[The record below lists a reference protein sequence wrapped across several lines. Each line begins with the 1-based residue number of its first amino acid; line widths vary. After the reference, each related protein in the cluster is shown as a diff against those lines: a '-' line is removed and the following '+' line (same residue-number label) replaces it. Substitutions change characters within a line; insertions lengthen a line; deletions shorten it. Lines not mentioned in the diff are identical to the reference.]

1 MARRTVL
8 TSRQRS
14 ALFSLPQREA
24 DLLRHYTLSEED
36 LHNIGFRRRP
46 RNKLGF
52 ALQLCVLRYP
62 GRLMAPG
69 EMVPPPVVDFIGRQ
83 LHLDGDELADYAE
96 RSETRHEHLAE
107 LRRLYGFRSFTGGAA
122 RKIVE
127 RLREEAPQAQS
138 NEELVRRFVQACRRT
153 RTILPATTTIERLCA
168 DALVEAER
176 RIEARIAKR
185 VPPGLRR
192 ALEHL
197 LEETVA
203 SGVTRFVWLR
213 QFEPGSNSA
222 DANRLL
228 DRLDHLRRLPVPEG
242 LFRDIP
248 PHRITRLRRQ
258 GERYFADGLRE
269 LPDDRRLAILAVCA
283 VEWEVFLTDA
293 VVETHDRIVGRTY
306 REAARACE
314 AQIGDETAAVREAL
328 RAFAELGRAL
338 IGARDTGAA
347 LAAVIADGPG
357 WEGLGDLVARA
368 GALANTAASDP
379 LNHILGG
386 YSRFRRYTPRMLR
399 MLDIK
404 ASPVAQPLLEAV
416 DVLRSDVATRRIGF
430 LRPNSKWSRLLRTQ
444 SDHRLWETAVLFH
457 LRDAFRAG
465 DVWLAR
471 SRRYGD
477 IRKVLLPVPAVAA
490 ADRSLPLPASPHDW
504 LAERQFALDAGL
516 RRMAAA
522 ARAGAIAGGRIED
535 RMLRV
540 ERTEAAVP
548 DGVADLV
555 AGLYRRM
562 PEARITDILLEVDAA
577 TRFTEAFTHLR
588 TGSPCRDRI
597 GLLNVLLAEGINLG
611 LRKMAEATT
620 THGFW
625 ELMRIARWHVEADA
639 YDRALS
645 IIVEAQAALPMA
657 AFWGTGRTAS
667 SDGQFFPAAGRGE
680 ALNLVNARY
689 GAEPG
694 LKAYSHVSDRFSPF
708 ATQTIPATVHEAPYI
723 LDGLLMNETGRRV
736 REQYADT
743 GGFTDHVFAAC
754 SILGYAFAPRIRDLP
769 SKRLYVF
776 DRTGVPKHL
785 RPLVGG
791 RVNVDLIDRN
801 WADILRLAA
810 TMAAGA
816 IRPSQILRKL
826 AAYPRQNELAAALR
840 EVGRVERSLFMMDWT
855 TDPDMRRRVQ
865 VGLNKGEAHHA
876 LKRAIHFHQ
885 RGELRDR
892 TGEGQHYRVAG
903 LNLLAAIIIYWNTL
917 QLGQA
922 VFAKRKAGLEIP
934 TEFLAHL
941 SPLGW
946 EHINLTGE
954 YRWPSTASTGRAK
967 RLA

>member
-8 TSRQRS
+8 TGRQRS
-14 ALFSLPQREA
+14 ALFALPQREA
-24 DLLRHYTLSEED
+24 DLLRHYTLSDED
-36 LHNIGFRRRP
+36 LQNIGARRRP

-62 GRLMAPG
+62 GRLLAPG
-69 EMVPPPVVDFIGRQ
+69 EFVPPAVVDFIGRQ
-83 LHLDGDELADYAE
+83 LHLDGEELGDYAV

-107 LRRLYGFRSFTGGAA
+107 LRRLYGFRSFSGGAA
-122 RKIVE
+122 RE
-127 RLREEAPQAQS
+127 LGDRLREEAEQARS
-138 NEELVRRFVQACRRT
+138 NEDLVPRFVDACRRT
-153 RTILPATTTIERLCA
+153 GTILPATTTIERLCA
-168 DALVEAER
+168 DALVDAER
-176 RIEARIAKR
+176 RIEARIAER

-192 ALEHL
+192 DLEHL
-197 LEETVA
+197 LEETVDA
-203 SGVTRFVWLR
+203 GVTRFVWLR

-228 DRLDHLRRLPVPEG
+228 DRLEHLRRLAVPEG
-242 LFRDIP
+242 LFGDIP

-269 LPDDRRLAILAVCA
+269 LPDNRRLAILAVCA
-283 VEWEVFLTDA
+283 VEWELFLVDA
-293 VVETHDRIVGRTY
+293 VVETHDRLVGRTY

-314 AQIGDETAAVREAL
+314 AQLGDETAAVREAL
-328 RAFAELGRAL
+328 RAFADLGTAL
-338 IGARDTGAA
+338 IGARDTGEA
-347 LAAVIADGPG
+347 LDTVIADGPG
-357 WEGLGDLVARA
+357 WEGLGDLVTKAA
-368 GALANTAASDP
+368 ALASTAVSDP
-379 LNHILGG
+379 LNHVLGG

-399 MLDIK
+399 TLDIE
-404 ASPVAQPLLEAV
+404 ASPAAEPLLEAV
-416 DVLRSDVATRRIGF
+416 GVLRSNGTARPTGF
-430 LRPNSKWSRLLRTQ
+430 LRPNSRWSRLLRTQ
-444 SDHRLWETAVLFH
+444 PDHRLWETAVLFH
-457 LRDAFRAG
+457 LRDAFRGG

-477 IRKVLLPVPAVAA
+477 IRKALLAAPAVDD
-490 ADRSLPLPASPHDW
+490 ADRSLPVPASPHDW
-504 LAERQFALDAGL
+504 LAERRFALDEGL
-516 RRMAAA
+516 RRLAAA
-522 ARAGAIAGGRIED
+522 ARAGATTGESIED
-535 RMLRV
+535 SVLRV
-540 ERTEAAVP
+540 ERTETAVP
-548 DGVADLV
+548 DGAADLV
-555 AGLYRRM
+555 ADLYRRL
-562 PEARITDILLEVDAA
+562 PEARITDILLEVDDA

-588 TGSPCRDRI
+588 TGEPCRDRI

-625 ELMRIARWHVEADA
+625 ELMRIARWHVEGDA
-639 YDRALS
+639 FDRALAVV
-645 IIVEAQAALPMA
+645 VEAQAALPMA

-667 SDGQFFPAAGRGE
+667 SDGQFFPAGGRGE

-694 LKAYSHVSDRFSPF
+694 VKAYSHVSDRFSPF

-754 SILGYAFAPRIRDLP
+754 SILGYAFVPRIRDLP

-776 DRTGVPKHL
+776 ERAGVPKRL
-785 RPLVGG
+785 RSLVGG
-791 RVNVDLIDRN
+791 KVNADLIDRN
-801 WADILRLAA
+801 WADILRVAS
-810 TMAAGA
+810 TMAAGTM
-816 IRPSQILRKL
+816 RPSQLLRKL

-840 EVGRVERSLFMMDWT
+840 EVGRIERSLFMIEWT
-855 TDPDMRRRVQ
+855 TDPDVRRRAL

-876 LKRAIHFHQ
+876 LKRAINFHQ

-917 QLGQA
+917 KLGDA
-922 VFAKRKAGLEIP
+922 VFARRQAGLEIP
-934 TEFLAHL
+934 GELLAHI

-954 YRWPSTASTGRAK
+954 YRWPGADRRAP
-967 RLA
+967 RNA

>member
-14 ALFSLPQREA
+14 ALFALPQREA
-24 DLLRHYTLSEED
+24 DLLRHYTLSDED
-36 LHNIGFRRRP
+36 LQNIGARRRP
-46 RNKLGF
+46 HNKLGF
-52 ALQLCVLRYP
+52 AVQLCVLRHP
-62 GRLMAPG
+62 GRLLAPG
-69 EMVPPPVVDFIGRQ
+69 EFVPPAVVDFIGRQ
-83 LHLDGDELADYAE
+83 LDLDGDDLADYAV
-96 RSETRHEHLAE
+96 RSATRHDHLAE
-107 LRRLYGFRSFTGGAA
+107 LRRLYGFRSFSGGAA
-122 RKIVE
+122 RELVE
-127 RLREEAPQAQS
+127 RLREEAEQAQS
-138 NEELVRRFVQACRRT
+138 NEDLVHRFVEACRGT

-168 DALVEAER
+168 DALVDAER
-176 RIEARIAKR
+176 RIEARIAER

-192 ALEHL
+192 DLEHL
-197 LEETVA
+197 LEETA
-203 SGVTRFVWLR
+203 DAGVTRFVWLR

-228 DRLDHLRRLPVPEG
+228 DRLEHLQRLDVPEG
-242 LFRDIP
+242 LFHGIP

-269 LPDDRRLAILAVCA
+269 LPDNRRLAILAVCA
-283 VEWEVFLTDA
+283 VEWEMFLADA
-293 VVETHDRIVGRTY
+293 VVETHDRLVGRTY

-314 AQIGDETAAVREAL
+314 AQLGDETAAVREAL
-328 RAFAELGRAL
+328 RAFAELGTAL
-338 IGARDTGAA
+338 LGARDAGEA
-347 LAAVIADGPG
+347 LDAVIADGPG
-357 WEGLGDLVARA
+357 WEGLGDLVAKA
-368 GALANTAASDP
+368 AAFASTAVSDP
-379 LNHILGG
+379 LNHVLGG

-399 MLDIK
+399 TLDIE
-404 ASPVAQPLLEAV
+404 ASPAAEPLLDAV
-416 DVLRSDVATRRIGF
+416 DVLRSDGTARPTGF
-430 LRPNSKWSRLLRTQ
+430 LRPNSRWSRLLRTQ

-477 IRKVLLPVPAVAA
+477 IRKALLSTPAGAD
-490 ADRSLPLPASPHDW
+490 ADRSLPVPASPLDW
-504 LAERQFALDAGL
+504 LAERRSALDKGL
-516 RRMAAA
+516 RRLAAA
-522 ARAGAIAGGRIED
+522 ARAGATAGESIED
-535 RMLRV
+535 SVLRV

-548 DGVADLV
+548 DGAADLV
-555 AGLYRRM
+555 ADLYRRL
-562 PEARITDILLEVDAA
+562 PEARITDILLEVDDA

-588 TGSPCRDRI
+588 TGEPCRDRI

-611 LRKMAEATT
+611 LRKMAEATN

-625 ELMRIARWHVEADA
+625 ELMRIARWHVEGDA
-639 YDRALS
+639 FDRALAVV
-645 IIVEAQAALPMA
+645 VEAQAALPMA

-694 LKAYSHVSDRFSPF
+694 VKAYSHVSDRFSPF

-754 SILGYAFAPRIRDLP
+754 SILGYSFVPRIRDLP

-776 DRTGVPKHL
+776 ERAGVPKRL

-791 RVNVDLIDRN
+791 KVNVDLIDRN
-801 WADILRLAA
+801 WADILRVAS
-810 TMAAGA
+810 TMAAGTM
-816 IRPSQILRKL
+816 RPSQLLRKL

-840 EVGRVERSLFMMDWT
+840 EVGRIERSLFMIEWT
-855 TDPDMRRRVQ
+855 TDPDVRRRAL

-876 LKRAIHFHQ
+876 LKRAINFHQ

-917 QLGQA
+917 KLGDA
-922 VFAKRKAGLEIP
+922 VFARRQAGLEIP
-934 TEFLAHL
+934 GELLAHV

-954 YRWPSTASTGRAK
+954 YRWSGADRRVPRNA
-967 RLA
+967 